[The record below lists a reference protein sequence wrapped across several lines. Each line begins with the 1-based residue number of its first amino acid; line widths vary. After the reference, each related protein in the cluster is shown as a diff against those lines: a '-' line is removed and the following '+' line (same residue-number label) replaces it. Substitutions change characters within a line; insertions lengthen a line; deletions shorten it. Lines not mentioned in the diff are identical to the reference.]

1 MSDGLE
7 IVDLVGGYGGP
18 PVLNRVSLNVERG
31 ETVTLLGANGA
42 GKTTLSRTI
51 AGLTPAYSG
60 EVRLAGRSL
69 VGRAAHRIVRDG
81 LVTVPEGRRLFA
93 RLSVEENLRLA
104 FYGRRAPESDI
115 VRRLAESYERFAR
128 LKDRQAQIVGTMS
141 GGEQQMLAIAKAL
154 LLDPAVLVLDE
165 PSTGLAPIIVEQL
178 LDIIVGLAEEANCG
192 VLLIEQNV
200 ASALRVSDRA
210 YVLERGTVT
219 VSGAASELAENEAVR
234 AAYLGV

>member
-1 MSDGLE
+1 MSAGLHVRE
-7 IVDLVGGYGGP
+7 LVAGYGGP
-18 PVLNRVSLNVERG
+18 PVLDGVSLDVEPG
-31 ETVTLLGANGA
+31 ETVALLGANGA

-60 EVRLAGRSL
+60 TVRLGDLDIARRP
-69 VGRAAHRIVRDG
+69 VHKIVRDG

-93 RLSVEENLRLA
+93 QLTVEGNLRLA
-104 FYGRRAPESDI
+104 FYGRKLPEEEI
-115 VRRLAESYERFAR
+115 ERRIEAGYERFPR
-128 LKDRQAQIVGTMS
+128 LRERRAQLVGTMS

-178 LDIIVGLAEEANCG
+178 LDIIVRLAEDAGCG

-200 ASALRVSDRA
+200 GSALRVSDRA
-210 YVLERGTVT
+210 YVLERGSVT
-219 VSGAASELAENEAVR
+219 VSGSAAELSENEAVR